1 MKRVREVNVNTSAK
15 TGNKI
20 KTKAKTKV
28 KTKKDRKAKKIKER
42 IEELIEKTDF
52 KAKPVRKI
60 EWTEKN
66 GIVELK
72 VIKFKGK
79 FGKWLC
85 KMLKR
90 PNYFIISLDEIG
102 SFIWK
107 KCNGENSIQDILHDL
122 EEKYGEELM
131 KERLI
136 IFLHM
141 LGRYGYIGYKE

>member
-1 MKRVREVNVNTSAK
+1 MKKLNLKLKPIRQ
-15 TGNKI
+15 I
-20 KTKAKTKV
+20 
-28 KTKKDRKAKKIKER
+28 DW
-42 IEELIEKTDF
+42 IEENGLI
-52 KAKPVRKI
+52 R
-60 EWTEKN
+60 
-66 GIVELK
+66 LK
-72 VIKFKGK
+72 VIKFRSKLGQ
-79 FGKWLC
+79 WLC
-85 KMLKR
+85 RCLKR
-90 PNYFIISLDEIG
+90 PNYFFINLDEIG